1 LRSVQERRAVVTPL
15 SVAGRLTGRRLLIPA
30 VALIVVAADQATK
43 TWALHQ
49 LPDGGRHI
57 VGPVWFVRTFNRGA
71 AFGLGHGA
79 TPVVEAVVVALV
91 AWLLAFSGRASR
103 TANVGVAVGLG
114 LLLGGAAGNLIDRI
128 FRHIPG
134 YPGAVIDFI
143 DAVRIGTHDWWPVF
157 NVADAS
163 IVIGVVVLVVC
174 YVRRPSATDPGRL
187 GESPGE
193 ADAHG

>member
-1 LRSVQERRAVVTPL
+1 VQERWAFLTAL
-15 SVAGRLTGRRLLIPA
+15 SFVGSPASRRLLIPA
-30 VALIVVAADQATK
+30 VALLVIAADQASK
-43 TWALHQ
+43 TWALHH
-49 LPDGGRHI
+49 LSDTGRHV
-57 VGPVWFVRTFNRGA
+57 VGPLWFVRTFNSGA

-79 TPVVEAVVVALV
+79 TPVVEAVVVVLV

-103 TANVGVAVGLG
+103 TASIPVAVGLG

-157 NVADAS
+157 NLADAS
-163 IVIGVVVLVVC
+163 IVVGVVVLVAS
-174 YVRRPSATDPGRL
+174 YVRRPAKRDPGRV
-187 GESPGE
+187 GESQDESG
-193 ADAHG
+193 ARG

>member
-1 LRSVQERRAVVTPL
+1 VRGVQERRAFLTAL
-15 SVAGRLTGRRLLIPA
+15 SFVGSPASRRLLIPA
-30 VALIVVAADQATK
+30 VALLVIAADQASK

-49 LPDGGRHI
+49 LSDTGRHV
-57 VGPVWFVRTFNRGA
+57 VGPLWFVRTFNSGA

-79 TPVVEAVVVALV
+79 TPVVEAVVVVLV

-103 TANVGVAVGLG
+103 TASIPVAVGLG

-157 NVADAS
+157 NIADAS
-163 IVIGVVVLVVC
+163 IVVGVVVLVAS
-174 YVRRPSATDPGRL
+174 YVGRPSRRDPGRV
-187 GESPGE
+187 GESQDESG
-193 ADAHG
+193 AHG

>member
-1 LRSVQERRAVVTPL
+1 VQKRRAVVTTL
-15 SVAGRLTGRRLLIPA
+15 NLAGRWAGRRLLIPV
-30 VALIVVAADQATK
+30 VALLVIAADQATK

-49 LPDGGRHI
+49 LPEGGRHI
-57 VGPVWFVRTFNRGA
+57 VGPIWFVRTFNRGA

-79 TPVVEAVVVALV
+79 TPVVEAVVVGLLV
-91 AWLLAFSGRASR
+91 WLMAFSGRASR
-103 TANVGVAVGLG
+103 TANAGVAVGLG
-114 LLLGGAAGNLIDRI
+114 LLLGGAAGNLIDRV

-143 DAVRIGTHDWWPVF
+143 DALRIGTHDWWPVF

-174 YVRRPSATDPGRL
+174 YVRRPAGTDRTRL
-187 GESPGE
+187 GESQGE
-193 ADAHG
+193 ADARG